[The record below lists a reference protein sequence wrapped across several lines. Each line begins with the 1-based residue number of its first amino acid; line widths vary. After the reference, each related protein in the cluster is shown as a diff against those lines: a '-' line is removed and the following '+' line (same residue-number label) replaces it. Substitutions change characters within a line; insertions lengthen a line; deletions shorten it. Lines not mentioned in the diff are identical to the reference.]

1 MIASEQLVKE
11 DKDAVLKIAQTGE
24 APHIVQLAGR
34 EASWMGV
41 GAKYARDAGAD
52 IIDINMGCP
61 AKKVTSGYSGSALMR
76 DLDHA
81 LTLIEAT
88 VEAVDC
94 PVTLKMRLGWDD
106 NSLNAAELAKRA
118 EDAGVQL
125 VTLHGRTRC
134 QFYNGKADWPAIA
147 KVKQA
152 INIPL
157 IANGDVLDASNA
169 KEILNITKADGVMIG
184 RGTYGRPWLVGHA
197 AHYLKTGETL
207 AEPSG
212 ETLTSLIA
220 EHYEALL
227 DHYGNHIGMRAA
239 RKHLS
244 WYLDANGFRK
254 ANTPAEERL
263 ALLTNTDIAEVMK
276 TIKTAFSRD
285 VPDMTAVDL
294 ESVA

>member
-1 MIASEQLVKE
+1 M
-11 DKDAVLKIAQTGE
+11 
-24 APHIVQLAGR
+24 
-34 EASWMGV
+34 
-41 GAKYARDAGAD
+41 
-52 IIDINMGCP
+52 
-61 AKKVTSGYSGSALMR
+61 
-76 DLDHA
+76 
-81 LTLIEAT
+81 TLIEAT

-106 NSLNAAELAKRA
+106 NSLNAADLAKRA

-125 VTLHGRTRC
+125 ITLHGRTRC
-134 QFYNGKADWPAIA
+134 QFYNGKADWAAIA
-147 KVKQA
+147 RVKQA

-157 IANGDVLDASNA
+157 IANGDVLEVSDA
-169 KEILNITKADGVMIG
+169 KEILNTTKADGVMIG

-197 AHYLKTGETL
+197 AHYLETGETL

-212 ETLTSLIA
+212 DELASLII

-227 DHYGNHIGMRAA
+227 DHYVNHIGMRAA

-244 WYLDANGFRK
+244 WYLDANTMRK

-263 ALLTNTDIAEVMK
+263 ALLTNTDISSVMK
-276 TIKTAFSRD
+276 TIKTVFSRD
-285 VPDMTAVDL
+285 VPAMAPSNL